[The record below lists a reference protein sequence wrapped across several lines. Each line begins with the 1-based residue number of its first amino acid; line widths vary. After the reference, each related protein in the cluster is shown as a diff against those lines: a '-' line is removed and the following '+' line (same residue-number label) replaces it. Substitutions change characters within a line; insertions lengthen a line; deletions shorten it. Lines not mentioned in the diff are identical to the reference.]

1 MSTGSGKNA
10 QRPSAG
16 AARRSPARFFTRRMP
31 PISTAL
37 SSLATALRPR
47 KGEMTRAA
55 IVEAAMGIAAREGLE
70 GLTIGTL
77 ADQMQMS
84 KSGVFAHFGSRED
97 LQLAVLKEYVRRF
110 VDEVLRPA
118 VKKPRGLPRL
128 EAILDRWVAFLARE
142 ITLGCIMIAG
152 AVEYDDRPGP
162 QRDAMV
168 AIITGWK
175 AELLKAIRQA
185 VHEGHLR
192 RGTDAPQ
199 MVFEIYGQMLAMH
212 QDARLLRSADSA
224 KRARAGLRRIL
235 DDARTEAAPASVSSR
250 RPAKRG
256 AASRTRK

>member
-1 MSTGSGKNA
+1 
-10 QRPSAG
+10 
-16 AARRSPARFFTRRMP
+16 MP
-31 PISTAL
+31 PIATAL

-47 KGEMTRAA
+47 KGELTRAA
-55 IVEAAMGIAAREGLE
+55 IVEEAMGIAAREGLE

-77 ADQMQMS
+77 ADRMQMS

-118 VKKPRGLPRL
+118 VRKPRGLPRL
-128 EAILDRWVAFLARE
+128 ESILDRWVAFLARE
-142 ITLGCIMIAG
+142 ISLGCIMIAG

-162 QRDAMV
+162 QRDEMV

-185 VHEGHLR
+185 VQQGHLR
-192 RGTDAPQ
+192 RGTDAAQ
-199 MVFEIYGQMLAMH
+199 MVFEIYGLMLAMH

-224 KRARAGLRRIL
+224 RRARAGLRRLL
-235 DDARTEAAPASVSSR
+235 DDARTDSAPPSSIR
-250 RPAKRG
+250 RPAAR
-256 AASRTRK
+256 AAAGRLTRK

>member
-1 MSTGSGKNA
+1 
-10 QRPSAG
+10 
-16 AARRSPARFFTRRMP
+16 MP
-31 PISTAL
+31 ITSAL
-37 SSLATALRPR
+37 STLATALRPR

-55 IVEAAMGIAAREGLE
+55 IVEAAMSIAAREGLE

-77 ADQMQMS
+77 ADRMDMS

-97 LQLAVLKEYVRRF
+97 LQLAVLKEYVQRF
-110 VDEVLRPA
+110 VGQVLKPA

-142 ITLGCIMIAG
+142 ISLGCIMIAG

-168 AIITGWK
+168 SIITGWK
-175 AELLKAIRQA
+175 AELLKAIRQS
-185 VHEGHLR
+185 VHEGHLA
-192 RGTDAPQ
+192 RGTDAQQ
-199 MVFEIYGQMLAMH
+199 MVFEIYGLMLVMH

-235 DDARTEAAPASVSSR
+235 DDARTDTAPASVSSR
-250 RPAKRG
+250 RSATRG
-256 AASRTRK
+256 ATLRTGK

>member
-1 MSTGSGKNA
+1 
-10 QRPSAG
+10 
-16 AARRSPARFFTRRMP
+16 MP
-31 PISTAL
+31 PISSAL

-77 ADQMQMS
+77 ADAMQMS

-97 LQLAVLKEYVRRF
+97 LQIAVLTEYVRRF

-162 QRDAMV
+162 QRDQMV
-168 AIITGWK
+168 SIITGWK

-185 VHEGHLR
+185 VQEGHLE
-192 RGTDAPQ
+192 RGTDAQQ
-199 MVFEIYGQMLAMH
+199 MVFEIYGLMLAMH

-224 KRARAGLRRIL
+224 RRARAGLRRLL
-235 DDARTEAAPASVSSR
+235 DGARADPRVSPLSKR
-250 RPAKRG
+250 RPAARRRPAPK
-256 AASRTRK
+256 

>member
-1 MSTGSGKNA
+1 
-10 QRPSAG
+10 
-16 AARRSPARFFTRRMP
+16 MP
-31 PISTAL
+31 ITSAL
-37 SSLATALRPR
+37 STIATALRPR

-55 IVEAAMGIAAREGLE
+55 IVEAAMAIAARDGLE

-77 ADQMQMS
+77 ADQMRMS

-118 VKKPRGLPRL
+118 VAKPRGLPRL

-168 AIITGWK
+168 AIITGWRS
-175 AELLKAIRQA
+175 ELLKAIRQA
-185 VHEGHLR
+185 VREGHLKPD
-192 RGTDAPQ
+192 TDAPQ
-199 MVFEIYGQMLAMH
+199 MVFEIYGLMLAMH

-224 KRARAGLRRIL
+224 RRARAGLRHLL
-235 DDARTEAAPASVSSR
+235 DAARATAAPAAAPKR
-250 RPAKRG
+250 RLP
-256 AASRTRK
+256 ASRATATRSRK